1 MFLKFQGDDCPV
13 DPHGCG
19 PGL

>member
-13 DPHGCG
+13 VPHGCG